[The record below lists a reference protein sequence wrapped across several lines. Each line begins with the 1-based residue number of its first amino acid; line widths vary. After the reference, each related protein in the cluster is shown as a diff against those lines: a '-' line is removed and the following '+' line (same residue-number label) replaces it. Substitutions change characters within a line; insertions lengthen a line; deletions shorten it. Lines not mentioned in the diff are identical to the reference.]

1 VGEEAVWLEGRCAS
15 YGAGAPYGPF
25 VDALRMWI
33 GADDGDGELALR
45 TKLRARA
52 GALLGAA
59 TEDLLPY
66 LGLMLSIRLD
76 PGLERELLALSA
88 DELSE
93 RQRGAYVAWATAVA
107 GRRPLILAVDDLQWA
122 NRTTRELAERLL
134 DLTERAAILLTVALR
149 PDPASE
155 AWTFRLKALGE
166 YPHRAREVSLTP
178 LSAEAS
184 RALLDALVPSGMFG
198 NAVRNDVVL
207 KAEGNP
213 LFIEELV
220 RVLLEGGERKRTWT
234 ITPGAAADLPPAL
247 EALLIARIDRLQE
260 GPRRLAQV
268 AAVVGREFLVSVAA
282 AVAGSADPDAD
293 LAALLRGDLVR
304 EIRRLPELECT
315 FRHGL
320 VQEAALA
327 TLTPASL
334 RELYGRVGNA
344 MRDRF
349 APDIDEHLERLAF
362 YFYRSDE
369 PQTALEYLERAAE
382 RASTLEAFDQAE
394 ELWSRTRRLAERTGD
409 RAAAGRAVE
418 GLEALARRGAG

>member
-1 VGEEAVWLEGRCAS
+1 
-15 YGAGAPYGPF
+15 
-25 VDALRMWI
+25 
-33 GADDGDGELALR
+33 
-45 TKLRARA
+45 
-52 GALLGAA
+52 
-59 TEDLLPY
+59 
-66 LGLMLSIRLD
+66 
-76 PGLERELLALSA
+76 
-88 DELSE
+88 
-93 RQRGAYVAWATAVA
+93 
-107 GRRPLILAVDDLQWA
+107 
-122 NRTTRELAERLL
+122 
-134 DLTERAAILLTVALR
+134 
-149 PDPASE
+149 
-155 AWTFRLKALGE
+155 
-166 YPHRAREVSLTP
+166 

-304 EIRRLPELECT
+304 EIRRLPELECA

-334 RELYGRVGNA
+334 RKLYGRVGNA

-349 APDIDEHLERLAF
+349 APDIDGHLERLAF